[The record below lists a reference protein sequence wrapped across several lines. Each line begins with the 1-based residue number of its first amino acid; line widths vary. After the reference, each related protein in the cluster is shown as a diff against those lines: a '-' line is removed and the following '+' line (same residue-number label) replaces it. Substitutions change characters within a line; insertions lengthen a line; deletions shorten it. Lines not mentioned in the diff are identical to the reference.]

1 MHGKRN
7 LEVNGLSWIRD
18 LYETYENNQ
27 SEVAKHLESSAVLLP
42 IAHSTQNAQI
52 EIIIDKQGN
61 FIRAKEVGKEDTVT
75 IIPVTEDSGT
85 RTSGNAPH
93 PLMDKLEYIAGDY
106 EQVVGKGN
114 TEKYQKYIQ
123 GVASWVQSAY
133 TTSEVEAIYT
143 YVKQGQVMRNL
154 VESKVLELEESG
166 ASLSDKKI
174 NGIAQAECFVR
185 FSIQPSRLEEIG
197 EQVEVY
203 KNTKVFD
210 KYIQYYVS
218 QQESLDLCYVTGK
231 EMNCSSKQPSKIRH
245 AGDKSKLISG
255 NDTSGFTYKGRFTKA
270 TEAASVGYE
279 VSQKAHN
286 ALRWLIAKQGFAV
299 DEMTVV
305 AWEKSGKKILS
316 PMLNSWDAMFDEDEP
331 IPEVTTNEAYAQKI
345 ALAAKGYGQD
355 LKTEAEVIVLGLE
368 AATTGRLSISFYRTL
383 KGSEF
388 MNNLLAWY
396 NTCFWCYRQK
406 KYKQSNEWINT
417 IGTPSLKEIAKIA
430 FGDKN
435 DKLLKSTIERLL
447 PCIIDK
453 KKFPRDI
460 TKAALVKVANPNSY
474 ESQALYQKAVAIT
487 CALIRKSRYDYER
500 EEWEVALDRKNT
512 DRSYVYGRLLAAAQ
526 KLEEVA
532 LYQAGEAKRA
542 TAAERFT
549 QQFVRRPA
557 KTWKIIN
564 DALRP
569 YIIRLKATGH
579 TWYIKELQEIYDLIE
594 ADAFSKQQ
602 ALSELYLLGYNC
614 QLNSYNKGKEKN
626 NEGENE

>member
-355 LKTEAEVIVLGLE
+355 LKTEAEIVVLGLE
-368 AATTGRLSISFYRTL
+368 AATTGRLSVNFYRTL

>member
-1 MHGKRN
+1 M
-7 LEVNGLSWIRD
+7 NGLSWIRD

-197 EQVEVY
+197 KQVEVY

-210 KYIQYYVS
+210 KYTQYYVS
-218 QQESLDLCYVTGK
+218 QQENLDLCYVTGK

-255 NDTSGFTYKGRFTKA
+255 NDTSGFTYRGRFAKA

-279 VSQKAHN
+279 VSQKGHN

-355 LKTEAEVIVLGLE
+355 LKTEAEIVVLGLE
-368 AATTGRLSISFYRTL
+368 AATTGRLSVSFYRTL